1 MVFVEIRC
9 LKGTI
14 NQWPGQQAET
24 SNGAAEQAGQQ
35 QQHIFEKLKQ
45 QLTRVMA
52 KQRQQF
58 KYSNRGD
65 KNSIVGTM
73 ALATAVAA

>member
-1 MVFVEIRC
+1 MFESN
-9 LKGTI
+9 
-14 NQWPGQQAET
+14 NQPVGQQTET
-24 SNGAAEQAGQQ
+24 SDGAAEQVGQR
-35 QQHIFEKLKQ
+35 QQHIFKKLKQ

-65 KNSIVGTM
+65 KNSIAGTM
-73 ALATAVAA
+73 ALATAVAT